1 MKTTTNDIFGQ
12 AEPRPTTVEQV
23 IQTIRS
29 ALLEKR
35 LKPGDQIPNESELAE
50 QLKVGRGSIR
60 EAMKILS
67 AFGIVDIKRGDG
79 TYVGTTANK
88 KIFDPL
94 LFRLLVVPSDIE
106 ELAELRIL
114 VETGIASLL
123 VNNAGPEEIEGL
135 AQACEALA
143 ACIAEHPDKPEL
155 ALPLDVDFH
164 TKMGK
169 ATKNKLVENLYSFVI
184 ELFTPTMLPG
194 HGIESH
200 IALVEAL
207 RSHDRE
213 AAVAAI
219 YEHDRIWRTLNLDRL
234 AAIAENHPAGN

>member
-1 MKTTTNDIFGQ
+1 MKTSTNEIFGQ

-123 VNNAGPEEIEGL
+123 VANAGPKEIEGL
-135 AQACEALA
+135 AEACDKLA
-143 ACIAEHPDKPEL
+143 SCVAEHPDEHEL
-155 ALPLDVDFH
+155 ALPLDVEFH
-164 TKMGK
+164 TRMGK

-184 ELFTPTMLPG
+184 ELFTPTMMPG

-200 IALVEAL
+200 TALVDAL
-207 RSHDRE
+207 RKHDKD
-213 AAVAAI
+213 AAIAAI

-234 AAIAENHPAGN
+234 KEAQEG